1 MKPKGRK
8 KENMINSE
16 TKESSN
22 TIFYK
27 GMMKHLESDNFVKT
41 FKDIFKSRDFQSDLR
56 YNRRFFTAPIEHLS
70 SSGCYHRDGT
80 PLQKGCFKLKEEF
93 KLSFIIYKIMM
104 DVLDVGGND
113 TFLNKTLQG
122 LSDSPLFPENF
133 HLTKIIKQNQ
143 GTNLSLLQWKK
154 SCFTH
159 LD

>member
-27 GMMKHLESDNFVKT
+27 GMMKHLELDNLVKT
-41 FKDIFKSRDFQSDLR
+41 FKDIFKSRDFQSDLK

-70 SSGCYHRDGT
+70 SSKCCHRDGT

-104 DVLDVGGND
+104 DVLDVGGRYLMP
-113 TFLNKTLQG
+113 FL
-122 LSDSPLFPENF
+122 
-133 HLTKIIKQNQ
+133 
-143 GTNLSLLQWKK
+143 
-154 SCFTH
+154 
-159 LD
+159 